1 VTRSLTQALLAIA
14 ATLALVG
21 CVNLTQPLVLQQD
34 ADQGGTTAAT
44 GGSGGTTLASGGSR
58 GGTAAGGTAGGTTV
72 TGGAGGSVAPDA
84 ARDAP
89 VPPDAAIDVPYVP
102 DAIPPLDIG
111 TGGSAA
117 GASGSGS
124 GGSGGTAGQTG
135 SASGGQTSTGGTA
148 VAGSGGSTGGG
159 QAGSSGGST
168 GGASSS
174 ATGGAGA
181 TGGTTTATGGVTAT
195 CTPVPKSTGGLSC
208 PSNLCTVQTYSGYD
222 FPLVDP
228 TGKSS
233 ICMAPNTLCA
243 AGTVGAQD
251 PPTFKVWGA
260 GFGFSLS
267 PLTTASSTVPVQ
279 IIGSGVTVTLSSL
292 PTGGAS
298 ARALVTVGAD
308 QYCAVMTKTSQ
319 TIPWTSFN
327 LTCWAPTPAGALTG
341 PPMASNFQI
350 EASAGTTAG
359 AFDFCLTGLSFQ

>member
-1 VTRSLTQALLAIA
+1 VTRPLTQALLAAA
-14 ATLALVG
+14 ATLALVA

-44 GGSGGTTLASGGSR
+44 GGSGGTTVASGGSR
-58 GGTAAGGTAGGTTV
+58 GGTAAGGTATGGTTAA
-72 TGGAGGSVAPDA
+72 GGAGGSAAPDA
-84 ARDAP
+84 ALDAP
-89 VPPDAAIDVPYVP
+89 ASPDAAIDAPYVP
-102 DAIPPLDIG
+102 DAFPPSDLR
-111 TGGSAA
+111 TGGSVA
-117 GASGSGS
+117 GASGSG
-124 GGSGGTAGQTG
+124 GAGGTAGQ
-135 SASGGQTSTGGTA
+135 ASGGQTSTGGTA
-148 VAGSGGSTGGG
+148 VAGSGGSTGGTTG
-159 QAGSSGGST
+159 QAGSSGGAT

-181 TGGTTTATGGVTAT
+181 TGGTTTATGGATAT

-222 FPLVDP
+222 FPLVD
-228 TGKSS
+228 TSGKST
-233 ICMAPNTLCA
+233 ICMLPNTLCG
-243 AGTVGAQD
+243 AGTVGVQD
-251 PPTFKVWGA
+251 PPAFKVWGA

-267 PLTTASSTVPVQ
+267 PSTTATSTVPVQ

-298 ARALVTVGAD
+298 ARVLVTVGAD

-341 PPMASNFQI
+341 PPSASNFQI

-359 AFDFCLTGLSFQ
+359 AFDFCLTALSFQ